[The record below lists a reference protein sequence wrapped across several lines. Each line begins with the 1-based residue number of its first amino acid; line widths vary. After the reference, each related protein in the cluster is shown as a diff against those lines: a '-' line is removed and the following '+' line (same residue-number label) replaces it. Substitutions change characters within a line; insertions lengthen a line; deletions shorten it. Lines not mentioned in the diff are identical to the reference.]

1 MSIPGLNPSVPPA
14 QDPPPVPPQIPPQ
27 IVPPR
32 PGSPSLRNRPAGQG
46 DAGREDASPERGL
59 KRGHPAEAEEA
70 GMDIEPSTQP
80 EFKRR
85 RVDAGPATPELL
97 QALIDA
103 GDEAGLRALLQQ
115 APELLNASHPPPIL
129 QGMTPLS
136 YATTYGLEAMARCLI
151 DCDASLEATFQ
162 AGSTPLMLACR
173 SGHVNIAQML
183 VARGANLAVT
193 DPYGDNCL
201 HYAANN
207 NQAET
212 VAWLLDQRMSV
223 NEPTK
228 AGITPLMYAC
238 SSGYLDTAK
247 MLQQRGAKLNATN
260 NAGQSALHI
269 AVDNGHIKVVT
280 WLLDQKVPVDVG
292 SEMMMTPLSMASEK
306 FDWEMMAL
314 LIERGAN
321 LYRQNRH
328 GERIGDD
335 IFTQA
340 KNLARYDVLLQLISR
355 DWPFPKG
362 WDTVPTSDSSDD
374 SSDDVDVA
382 EMRTSFAS
390 IHDLDRVFR
399 GMAAPLDT
407 ATEDSFIDP
416 AWLLPEKRSDR
427 RQFVESYLN
436 HFLSADAETSDQPIS
451 NFEIS
456 SHPLFSYV
464 IHNELMH
471 HPSNFAELLSAL
483 AGSASVMPTS
493 HLQKASLFK
502 LQAIQRAWQSNRP
515 FQDAH
520 LSPTTLSVIG
530 NVLKRQLESLLMAT
544 EEYFLNDLA
553 RLPETLKVLCKK
565 YIRLGGDFDAAGFS
579 KALTKQGI
587 YAVNADRLTELVK
600 KIWKDV
606 RLKPMDLPPMA
617 TIGQVCGLSESQV
630 MERLF
635 TQINKA
641 VLEDP
646 EEWIL
651 PGFAKGLATL
661 QQKDQEIY
669 ADQIFGQWRQM
680 WSALGVVLPEVVM
693 SQQ

>member
-1 MSIPGLNPSVPPA
+1 
-14 QDPPPVPPQIPPQ
+14 
-27 IVPPR
+27 
-32 PGSPSLRNRPAGQG
+32 
-46 DAGREDASPERGL
+46 
-59 KRGHPAEAEEA
+59 
-70 GMDIEPSTQP
+70 
-80 EFKRR
+80 
-85 RVDAGPATPELL
+85 
-97 QALIDA
+97 
-103 GDEAGLRALLQQ
+103 
-115 APELLNASHPPPIL
+115 
-129 QGMTPLS
+129 MTPLS
-136 YATTYGLEAMARCLI
+136 YAATYGLEAMARCLI

-162 AGSTPLMLACR
+162 AGSTPLMFACGD
-173 SGHVNIAQML
+173 GHLGVAQGL
-183 VARGANLAVT
+183 LQHGANLAAADVN
-193 DPYGDNCL
+193 GDNCL
-201 HYAANN
+201 HWAANN
-207 NQAET
+207 GRDAV
-212 VAWLLDQRMSV
+212 VAWLLKQNMSV

-228 AGITPLMYAC
+228 VGMTPLMYAC

-247 MLQQRGAKLNATN
+247 MLQQRGAKLNDTDT
-260 NAGQSALHI
+260 AGQSALHF
-269 AVDNGHIKVVT
+269 AVGKGHTKVVT
-280 WLLDQKVPVDVG
+280 WLLDQNVSVDVG
-292 SEMMMTPLSMASEK
+292 DEMTMTPLSMA
-306 FDWEMMAL
+306 FANLNWEMMAL
-314 LIERGAN
+314 LIERGSN
-321 LYRQNRH
+321 LCRQNRH
-328 GERIGDD
+328 GERIGDA

-340 KNLARYDVLLQLISR
+340 QKDARYDVLLQLISN
-355 DWPFPKG
+355 DWPFPEG
-362 WDTVPTSDSSDD
+362 WDTLPTRDTSDD
-374 SSDDVDVA
+374 SSDGSSDEVDVA

-399 GMAAPLDT
+399 RMAAPLDT

-530 NVLKRQLESLLMAT
+530 NVLKRQLESLLLAT

-600 KIWKDV
+600 KVWKDV

-617 TIGQVCGLSESQV
+617 TIGQVYGLSESQV